1 MRSLPLAKLCP
12 LWLAVYLC
20 LAPAAFPQTG
30 SHPKAESPKAEEHP
44 NFSGT
49 WVMNPEK
56 SNWGE
61 VGAPDIMRYA
71 IRHTG
76 ANLVLV
82 STQDSVTKRLEMTT
96 DGLERMTEEDAD
108 SEIWAR
114 VYWDGKTLVWEGRRK
129 AKPAHQVDPINWTSH
144 WSLSDDGKVLTIQ
157 REIKVVQ
164 GTLDQTIVMDK
175 K

>member
-1 MRSLPLAKLCP
+1 MMRSAPLAQ
-12 LWLAVYLC
+12 LC
-20 LAPAAFPQTG
+20 LLVLAACLSAAGILEAQKP
-30 SHPKAESPKAEEHP
+30 PKETPKPEEHP

-61 VGAPDIMRYA
+61 VGAPDVMRYA

-76 ANLVLV
+76 ANLILV

-96 DGLERMTEEDAD
+96 DGLERITEEDAD
-108 SEIWAR
+108 SEILAR

-129 AKPAHQVDPINWTSH
+129 AKPAHQVDSITWTSR
-144 WSLSDDGKVLTIQ
+144 WSLSDDVKVITIK

-164 GTLDQTIVMDK
+164 GTLQQTIVMDK